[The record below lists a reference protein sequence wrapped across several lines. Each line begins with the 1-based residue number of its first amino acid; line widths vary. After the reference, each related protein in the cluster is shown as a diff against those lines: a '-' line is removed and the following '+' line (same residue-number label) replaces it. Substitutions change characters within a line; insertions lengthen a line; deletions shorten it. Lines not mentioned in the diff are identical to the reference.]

1 MRLYSDAEETR
12 IELEELIREWTQ
24 SGLLETAQGE
34 RLAGAICVELRRTN
48 MFLRAGLALFTTLII
63 GASVALYLML
73 FDVSNEQSIAWVC
86 FVAALTCVAL
96 AEWIVRATRCHR
108 FGVEEAL
115 AVGAVVL
122 LAIGGAL
129 TWSHQAAFHGQPEVA
144 ALTVGALGGFALYLR
159 FGFVYAAVGAMACL
173 ACLPFRVDL
182 PAALQHAIPA
192 VLLTLV
198 SLAARSRRDRHRD
211 GWLGREYG
219 ILQAAAWAGV
229 YFVLN
234 VRISGRW
241 HAVNQAFSA
250 FTFACVWLLP
260 AAGLWLALREKDR
273 ELLDANLVL
282 ALLTLVSS
290 KAYLGWPR
298 REWDPILLG
307 ALLMAIATAIRR
319 WLSRGPH
326 GQRFGFT
333 PARLLES
340 DRALVTLVGTVS
352 AIAPPAS
359 APPLPRPE
367 PGFNGGRSGG
377 GGAGGEF

>member
-1 MRLYSDAEETR
+1 M
-12 IELEELIREWTQ
+12 
-24 SGLLETAQGE
+24 GLPS
-34 RLAGAICVELRRTN
+34 LRPSSC
-48 MFLRAGLALFTTLII
+48 I
-63 GASVALYLML
+63 
-73 FDVSNEQSIAWVC
+73 
-86 FVAALTCVAL
+86 AL

-173 ACLPFRVDL
+173 ACLPFRVGL

-211 GWLGREYG
+211 DWLGREYG

-229 YFVLN
+229 YLVLN
-234 VRISGRW
+234 VQISGRW

-260 AAGLWLALREKDR
+260 AAGLWLAAAREGSR
-273 ELLDANLVL
+273 AARRQPGARAADAGHQQGVSRL
-282 ALLTLVSS
+282 A
-290 KAYLGWPR
+290 APR
-298 REWDPILLG
+298 MGSD
-307 ALLMAIATAIRR
+307 
-319 WLSRGPH
+319 
-326 GQRFGFT
+326 
-333 PARLLES
+333 PAR
-340 DRALVTLVGTVS
+340 R
-352 AIAPPAS
+352 
-359 APPLPRPE
+359 RC
-367 PGFNGGRSGG
+367 
-377 GGAGGEF
+377 